1 MDEFELFVVGDRIA
15 WWADS
20 HGRGLEP
27 EAPGARQ
34 GTGTVRG
41 VIRDRVGEGPAVA
54 LIVDCQG
61 ILGSYQYV
69 VRPDYGHRPKLA
81 NSPVPQQH
89 QQQ

>member
-1 MDEFELFVVGDRIA
+1 MAEFEQFVVGDRIT

-27 EAPGARQ
+27 DAPGAQQ
-34 GTGTVRG
+34 GTGTVCHM
-41 VIRDRVGEGPAVA
+41 VRDRAGEGPAVA

-69 VRPDYGHRPKLA
+69 VRPDYGHRPEHVA
-81 NSPVPQQH
+81 RTISD
-89 QQQ
+89 